1 MITIPKFTE
10 EQKKDNLRLAVKALR
25 ENPKKAKKQMMDDD
39 GGRCCLCVMAH
50 VAEDICGAEKNSFCG
65 SKTPEIDLRKVFNV
79 KDTSPSGDNFLL
91 DGQWAALWNDGDY
104 DDGDIYVEERSH
116 AEIADMIEKEYLS

>member
-10 EQKKDNLRLAVKALR
+10 EQKKDNLRKAVEALR
-25 ENPKKAKKQMMDDD
+25 NNPKKAHEQMMDNE

-65 SKTPEIDLRKVFNV
+65 NATPNIDLDQVFALP
-79 KDTSPSGDNFLL
+79 DGCGDNFRV
-91 DGQWAALWNDGDY
+91 GGRYASLWNDGDH
-104 DDGDIYVEERSH
+104 DDGDIYVEEKTH